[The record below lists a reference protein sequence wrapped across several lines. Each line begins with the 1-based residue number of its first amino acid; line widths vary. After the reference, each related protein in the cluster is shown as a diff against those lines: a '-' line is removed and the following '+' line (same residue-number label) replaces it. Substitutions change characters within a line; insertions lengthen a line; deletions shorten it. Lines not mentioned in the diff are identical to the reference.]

1 MGIALTQMERG
12 SALRRSSFIMAL
24 CVSATAAATAYLNA
38 GSVNGLVAGSTV
50 TITSQYTRQPTSLF
64 VTPAHAGITVVYRIT
79 GENQFGDVIR
89 EDISV
94 AGTTAAHTLNC
105 FRRITALSIV
115 SVTGGTLG
123 AGTTISIGHS
133 NAAGC
138 RFPLWSRTI
147 PAAAVKALVYAGNSP
162 TVASSISVDTTR
174 SCVVDAGAAT
184 VSTEAQVY
192 LDPQYERYI

>member
-12 SALRRSSFIMAL
+12 SALRRSSFIMSL
-24 CVSATAAATAYLNA
+24 CMSATAAATAYLNIGA
-38 GSVNGLVAGSTV
+38 VNGKVAGDSV

-64 VTPAHAGITVVYRIT
+64 VTPNHAGITVVYRIT
-79 GENQFGDVIR
+79 GENQFGDTIR

-94 AGTTAAHTLNC
+94 TGTTAAHTLNC

-115 SVTGGTLG
+115 SASGVLG
-123 AGTTISIGHS
+123 AGTTVSIGHS

-147 PAAAVKALVYAGNSP
+147 PAAAVKALVYGGNSP
-162 TVASSISVDTTR
+162 SVAASITVDTTR
-174 SCVVDAGAAT
+174 SCVMDNGSAT
-184 VSTEAQVY
+184 VSSEAQVY
-192 LDPQYERYI
+192 LDPQYERYT